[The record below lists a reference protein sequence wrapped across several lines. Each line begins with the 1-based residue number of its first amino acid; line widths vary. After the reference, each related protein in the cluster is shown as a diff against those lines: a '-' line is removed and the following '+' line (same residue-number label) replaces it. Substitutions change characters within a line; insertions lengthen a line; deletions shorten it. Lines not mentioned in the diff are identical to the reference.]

1 MDIRILG
8 PLAVTHRDRT
18 AVPSA
23 RKPRQVLSALLLSEG
38 EVVSTD
44 ALISEIWDTRPPKSV
59 QTTLQT
65 YVMQVRKHL
74 SRALRIPAA
83 EIAGEVLITRNG
95 GYTLELRGAT
105 VDLYEYRSLERA
117 GMTALEMRDDE
128 QAVRIFDQ
136 ALALWRGR
144 ALADVELG
152 RVLEPEVA
160 RLERSRL
167 TIVESRLE
175 AELRRGRHRESLSEL
190 TSLTA
195 RYSYNENL
203 HALYMLALYRSGLRS
218 KALEIY
224 RELRAWMIEE
234 LGIEPSPRLQQLHHS
249 LLTGAPELDELS
261 GGWTARAREE
271 ETDGRRESSRSF
283 QSIEFAAW

>member
-1 MDIRILG
+1 M
-8 PLAVTHRDRT
+8 THRDRT

-74 SRALRIPAA
+74 SRALRTPAA

-95 GYTLELRGAT
+95 GYTLELHGAT

-128 QAVRIFDQ
+128 QAVRVFDQ

-234 LGIEPSPRLQQLHHS
+234 LGIEPSPRLQQLHHA

-261 GGWTARAREE
+261 GGWTASAREE
-271 ETDGRRESSRSF
+271 ETAGQRDSFRNF